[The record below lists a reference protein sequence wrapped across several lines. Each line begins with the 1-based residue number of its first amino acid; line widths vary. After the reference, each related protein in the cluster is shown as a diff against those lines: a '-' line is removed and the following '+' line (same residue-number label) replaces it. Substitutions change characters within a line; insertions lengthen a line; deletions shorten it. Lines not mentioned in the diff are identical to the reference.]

1 MQILVNTD
9 NQIEGTE
16 ALVRQVESEVRSV
29 VERFAEQITRIE
41 VHLTDVNS
49 QKQSND
55 DKRCLMEARVAGLE
69 PVVVS
74 HQGSTLREAIDGAVE
89 KLEQRLQ
96 ATHERL
102 GNRKGRTSFAGEQ
115 GV

>member
-9 NQIEGTE
+9 NQIDGTE
-16 ALVRQVESEVRSV
+16 ASVRQVESEVRSV

-49 QKQSND
+49 HKEGDD
-55 DKRCLMEARVAGLE
+55 DKRCLMEARLAGLE

-74 HQGSTLREAIDGAVE
+74 DQGSTLREAIDGAIE

-96 ATHERL
+96 AAHERMR
-102 GNRKGRTSFAGEQ
+102 NRKGRTSFAGGQ